1 VAFVRGGA
9 PQVYILGADGSGLH
23 PVTTVAG
30 GGYTSPSWS
39 PSGNELVLAV
49 GLAGVYLVRPDG
61 SDLHAIYR
69 PTGRLA
75 HGFVNWTAWSPDGEH
90 ILFGLYPINGRDE
103 VGLFT
108 IRPDGSGLR
117 ELMAGPI
124 GGPAAWSPDSKKI
137 VVSVSGGL
145 QLMNADGSHRVQLT
159 PAGPNA
165 NDFWPTWS
173 PDGNLIAFTRQITTE
188 QIWVMN
194 ADGTG
199 QHALTSGLQSD
210 QPAWRP

>member
-1 VAFVRGGA
+1 
-9 PQVYILGADGSGLH
+9 
-23 PVTTVAG
+23 
-30 GGYTSPSWS
+30 
-39 PSGNELVLAV
+39 
-49 GLAGVYLVRPDG
+49 LAGLYLVRPDG

-69 PTGRLA
+69 PAGRLA
-75 HGFVNWTAWSPDGEH
+75 HGFVNWTAWSPDGEQ
-90 ILFGLYPINGRDE
+90 ILFGVYPFNPSNGRDQ

-117 ELMAGPI
+117 ELLAGPI
-124 GGPAAWSPDSKKI
+124 GGPGAWSPDSRRI
-137 VVSVSGGL
+137 VVGVSGGL
-145 QLMNADGSHRVQLT
+145 LIMNADGSHRMQLT
-159 PAGPNA
+159 PAGPSA

-173 PDGNLIAFTRQITTE
+173 PDGNLIAFTRQITTG

-199 QHALTSGLQSD
+199 QHAITAGSEESD